1 MKMLTIP
8 KEQRSVTK
16 STAEANWLWEQYFLR
31 KGIYSIYLI
40 KAWILNY
47 AKYLLH
53 QNAIKNSH
61 QNQLAYLSPTC

>member
-1 MKMLTIP
+1 MKMLTLP

-53 QNAIKNSH
+53 QNAI
-61 QNQLAYLSPTC
+61 